1 MSKKINS
8 KTITNIIKANTR
20 ENKTLI
26 LKTNDAVF
34 IFELKMDKGR
44 DAEEIAQTAL
54 KQIDQKGYAAPFL
67 ASGKPVH
74 KVAFVFSSSGE
85 GLVSWKNK

>member
-1 MSKKINS
+1 
-8 KTITNIIKANTR
+8 
-20 ENKTLI
+20 
-26 LKTNDAVF
+26 DAIF